1 MIDFAHR
8 RPHKQQGEELPPFRE
23 RIKALRLVPRFLAMV
38 WRTKPAYGLVIL
50 AVRVI
55 SAFGPLALL
64 WVGKLLI
71 DGVLANIGSPDPDWE
86 YLIGL
91 VALELGIAFVL
102 DVLARVSSV
111 FEGLL
116 GDLFANEM
124 SVTIMRHASR
134 LDLEHFEDP
143 DFYDRLQRARRHTA
157 GRIGLLGMLLH
168 IGQQLLTA
176 LSLLGALVAYN
187 AWLLAILVL
196 AVLPAFLGETHFAGK
211 AYSLFFRWTPERRE
225 LDYLRYVAASD
236 ATAKEIK
243 LFGLSDFF
251 IRRYADL
258 SQRFYA
264 ANRQLAIKRAA
275 SGGVFTALSSL
286 AYYGAVAFIVVQ
298 AVLGAVTVGTLTFL
312 IGAFERSRGLVSSVL
327 LQSAHVYEEGLFL
340 RDLFGFLE
348 MQPRTQSP
356 QSPRPVPRPI
366 REGFVFEDVGF
377 RYPGREEWAL
387 RHVSFSLH
395 PSERI
400 ALVGEN
406 GAGKTTLVKLLTRL
420 YDPTEGRILLDGIDL
435 REYDLD
441 GLRAEVG
448 VIFQDFVRYDLVARE
463 NIGVGRIEA
472 IDDSARIEDA
482 AAKSL
487 AAQVL
492 AGLEKGMEHMLG
504 RRFEGG
510 ANLSGGE
517 WQKIALARAYMRDA
531 QVLVLDEPTAAL
543 DARAEYHVFQR
554 FSELTAG
561 RMAVLISHRFSTV
574 RMADRI
580 LVLVGGEVHEDGTH
594 EELVAAGGRYAELF
608 SLQAAGYR

>member
-8 RPHKQQGEELPPFRE
+8 RAHKQEGEALPPFRE
-23 RIKALRLVPRFLAMV
+23 RVKALRLVPRFLAMV
-38 WRTKPAYGLVIL
+38 WRTKPAYGVVIL

-71 DGVLANIGSPDPDWE
+71 DGVLANIGAADPDWR

-91 VALELGIAFVL
+91 VALELAIAVAL
-102 DVLARVSSV
+102 DLLARVSSV

-124 SVTIMRHASR
+124 SVAIMRHASR

-157 GRIGLLGMLLH
+157 GRVGLLGMLLH
-168 IGQQLLTA
+168 MGQQLLTA
-176 LSLLGALVAYN
+176 LSLLGALLAYN
-187 AWLLAILVL
+187 VWLLAILVL

-236 ATAKEIK
+236 ATAKEVK
-243 LFGLSDFF
+243 LFGLSEFF

-258 SQRFYA
+258 AERFYA

-312 IGAFERSRGLVSSVL
+312 IGAFERSRGLISSVL

-356 QSPRPVPRPI
+356 SRPLPVPRPI
-366 REGFVFEDVGF
+366 RQGFVFEDVGF

-387 RHVSFSLH
+387 RHVSFTLH

-420 YDPTEGRILLDGIDL
+420 YDPSEGRILLDGEDL

-441 GLRAEVG
+441 ALRAEVG

-472 IDDSARIEDA
+472 IDDAARIEDA

-543 DARAEYHVFQR
+543 DARAEYQVFQR

-580 LVLVGGEVHEDGTH
+580 LVLGGGEVLEDGTH
-594 EELVAAGGRYAELF
+594 EALVAAGGRYAELF

>member
-1 MIDFAHR
+1 MIDFRPR
-8 RPHKQQGEELPPFRE
+8 RSKHEEPLPGMRE
-23 RIKALRLVPRFLAMV
+23 RILALRLVPRFLGMV
-38 WRTKPAYGLVIL
+38 WRTQPVYGVVIL
-50 AVRVI
+50 MARLI

-64 WVGKLLI
+64 WVGKLII
-71 DGVLANIGSPDPDWE
+71 DGVLANIGAAEPDWR

-91 VALELGIAFVL
+91 VGVELGIAVAL
-102 DVLARVSSV
+102 DALARLSSV
-111 FEGLL
+111 FEGML

-157 GRIGLLGMLLH
+157 GRIGLLSMLLH

-176 LSLLGALVAYN
+176 LSLLGALLAYN
-187 AWLLAILVL
+187 VWLLVILVL
-196 AVLPAFLGETHFAGK
+196 AVLPAFLGETHFAGR

-236 ATAKEIK
+236 ATAKEVK

-251 IRRYADL
+251 IDRYADL
-258 SQRFYA
+258 ATRYYG
-264 ANRQLAIKRAA
+264 ANRQLAIKRAV
-275 SGGVFTALSSL
+275 SGGLLTAFSTV
-286 AYYGAVAFIVVQ
+286 AYHGAVAFIVVQ
-298 AVLGAVTVGTLTFL
+298 AVLGVVTVGTLTFL

-327 LQSAHVYEEGLFL
+327 LQSAQVYEEGLFL

-348 MQPRTQSP
+348 MQPRTHSP
-356 QSPRPVPRPI
+356 VNPRPVPRPI
-366 REGFVFEDVGF
+366 RQGFVFEDVGF

-387 RHVSFSLH
+387 RHVSFSLR

-420 YDPTEGRILLDGIDL
+420 YDPTEGRILLDGVDL
-435 REYDLD
+435 REYDLEA
-441 GLRAEVG
+441 LRAEVG

-472 IDDSARIEDA
+472 IGDSTRIEDA
-482 AAKSL
+482 ATKSL
-487 AAQVL
+487 AAQVV

-504 RRFEGG
+504 RRFDGG

-543 DARAEYHVFQR
+543 DARAEYQVFQR

-580 LVLVGGEVHEDGTH
+580 LVLGGGEVLEDGTH
-594 EELVAAGGRYAELF
+594 EQLVAAGGRYAELF

>member
-8 RPHKQQGEELPPFRE
+8 RAKRDESLPPLRE
-23 RIKALRLVPRFLAMV
+23 RLGALRLVPRFLAMV
-38 WRTKPAYGLVIL
+38 WRTKPAYAVTILV
-50 AVRVI
+50 VRGV

-64 WVGKLLI
+64 WVGKLI
-71 DGVLANIGSPDPDWE
+71 VDGVLANIGAAEPEWR
-86 YLIGL
+86 YLLGL
-91 VALELGIAFVL
+91 VALELGIAVAL
-102 DVLARVSSV
+102 DALARVSSV

-176 LSLLGALVAYN
+176 LSLLVALVAYN

-236 ATAKEIK
+236 ATAKEVK

-258 SQRFYA
+258 ATRFYG
-264 ANRQLAIKRAA
+264 ANRQLAIKRAV

-298 AVLGAVTVGTLTFL
+298 AVLGAVTLGTLTFL
-312 IGAFERSRGLVSSVL
+312 IGSFERSRGLISSVL

-348 MQPRTQSP
+348 MQPRTDNAP
-356 QSPRPVPRPI
+356 NPRPI
-366 REGFVFEDVGF
+366 PRPIVGGFEFQDVGF

-387 RHVSFSLH
+387 RHVSFVLR
-395 PSERI
+395 PTERI

-420 YDPTEGRILLDGIDL
+420 YDPTEGRILLDGVDL
-435 REYDLD
+435 REYDLEA
-441 GLRAEVG
+441 LRAEVG
-448 VIFQDFVRYDLVARE
+448 VIFQDFVRYDLIARE
-463 NIGVGRIEA
+463 NIGVGRIDA
-472 IDDSARIEDA
+472 LDDEGRIADA

-487 AAQVL
+487 AGQVV
-492 AGLEKGMEHMLG
+492 AGLDKGMEHMLG
-504 RRFEGG
+504 RRFDGG

-543 DARAEYHVFQR
+543 DARAEYQVFQR

-580 LVLVGGEVHEDGTH
+580 LVLGGGEVLEDGTH
-594 EELVAAGGRYAELF
+594 EQLVAAGGRYAELF